1 MLANLRR
8 KSLVHSYFSR
18 QGNISFELGCAT
30 YGDFL
35 SMPHCQRFELKSANT
50 QASFPRIAKNLTKLL
65 KVEYDANGY
74 KFNMISCP
82 SLEKGKLKIFS
93 LGETLVTQELY
104 TRLMQR
110 NPSYFNGIIYHY
122 TEMER
127 DIGTDL
133 SRPLEKIPIYHMIE
147 FCNALSLLHGFE
159 PCYTQ
164 SSVDFSLTWICD
176 FKKNGYRLPTVKEW
190 RYAAKAET
198 QNKWSG
204 TNDPQK
210 IGDYAWYKNNS
221 SIQTQPT
228 KTKLPNEWGF
238 YDMSGNVWEVCETKN
253 KAGENLLLG
262 GSYMSDSLYIQIE
275 SKEDCSSS
283 GKDIGVRLARTIV
296 G

>member
-1 MLANLRR
+1 MLENLRR

-18 QGNISFELGCAT
+18 QENVSFELGCAT

-104 TRLMQR
+104 IRLMQI
-110 NPSYFNGIIYHY
+110 NPSYFNGIIYAD
-122 TEMER
+122 TEVKR
-127 DIGTDL
+127 DIGIDL
-133 SRPLEKIPIYHMIE
+133 SRPLENISIDGMIK

-164 SSVDFSLTWICD
+164 SPFDFSFNWDCD

-198 QNKWSG
+198 KNKWSG

-210 IGDYAWYKNNS
+210 IGDYAWYRKNS

-238 YDMSGNVWEVCETKN
+238 YDMSGNVWEACETKN
-253 KAGENLLLG
+253 KDRANLLLG

-275 SKEDCSSS
+275 SNEAYQWYS
-283 GKDIGVRLARTIV
+283 KDVGFRLARTIV